1 MLSKLLKHEFR
12 ATGRIGL
19 PLCIG
24 MIALSVL
31 AAIALPLLNRENVSG
46 IVTTVSTIIIML
58 YMLGFFAL
66 TIGVLVVI
74 LERFYKSIL
83 RDEGYL
89 TMTLPTSLGKIL
101 SAKLICAVV
110 WYAIAAVI
118 CGIAVCIILMG
129 NVQWGLV
136 LGSISDVLR
145 ALREHLPE
153 LRGED
158 ILWFV
163 TLLLEALAAIVLVCL
178 QVTLHFYAAM
188 AVGHSFHKSKV
199 LLSVVAFFVISW
211 AFNAVA
217 LGGAL
222 SGLLEKFT
230 FEGQWSVHL
239 TIGAAAI
246 AALIADAV
254 LYIITHLCL
263 KFRLNLE

>member
-31 AAIALPLLNRENVSG
+31 AAIVLPLLNRENVSG
-46 IVTTVSTIIIML
+46 IVTTVSVIVIIL
-58 YMLGFFAL
+58 YAMGFFAL
-66 TIGVLVVI
+66 TIGMLVVI
-74 LERFYKSIL
+74 LERFYKSVL

-118 CGIAVCIILMG
+118 CCIAVFIILAGQVDDWEMFFR
-129 NVQWGLV
+129 GLV
-136 LGSISDVLR
+136 DGLGLVWSK
-145 ALREHLPE
+145 LPE

-163 TLLLEALAAIVLVCL
+163 TLLLEGLVAVVLACL

-188 AVGHSFHKSKV
+188 AIGHSFNKSKV
-199 LLSVVAFFVISW
+199 LLSVIAFFVISW
-211 AFNAVA
+211 IFNALAIGVA
-217 LGGAL
+217 AL
-222 SGLLEKFT
+222 
-230 FEGQWSVHL
+230 
-239 TIGAAAI
+239 
-246 AALIADAV
+246 AALITDAV
-254 LYIITHLCL
+254 LYVVTHLCL

>member
-46 IVTTVSTIIIML
+46 VVTTVSTIIIML

-74 LERFYKSIL
+74 LERFYKSVL

-89 TMTLPTSLGKIL
+89 TMTLPTTLGKIL

-110 WYAIAAVI
+110 WYAVAAVI
-118 CGIAVCIILMG
+118 CCAAVFIILAGQIEDWEMFFRG
-129 NVQWGLV
+129 FADGFGLV
-136 LGSISDVLR
+136 WSK
-145 ALREHLPE
+145 LPE

-158 ILWFV
+158 VLWFV
-163 TLLLEALAAIVLVCL
+163 SL
-178 QVTLHFYAAM
+178 Q
-188 AVGHSFHKSKV
+188 
-199 LLSVVAFFVISW
+199 LS
-211 AFNAVA
+211 
-217 LGGAL
+217 
-222 SGLLEKFT
+222 
-230 FEGQWSVHL
+230 
-239 TIGAAAI
+239 AAA
-246 AALIADAV
+246 V
-254 LYIITHLCL
+254 C
-263 KFRLNLE
+263 

>member
-31 AAIALPLLNRENVSG
+31 AAIALPLLDRENISG
-46 IVTTVSTIIIML
+46 IVATVSTIIIML

-74 LERFYKSIL
+74 LDRFYKSIL

-89 TMTLPTSLGKIL
+89 TMTLPCSLGKVL

-118 CGIAVCIILMG
+118 CLIALFVIIAG
-129 NVQWGLV
+129 NITWSQVFGNFGEL
-136 LGSISDVLR
+136 LH

-153 LRGED
+153 LTGHD

-163 TLLLEALAAIVLVCL
+163 TLLLEILAAVVLVCL

-188 AVGHSFHKSKV
+188 AIGHCFHKSKV
-199 LLSVVAFFVISW
+199 LLSVIAFFLISW

-222 SGLLEKFT
+222 SSGVDNLT

-239 TIGAAAI
+239 AIGVAAI

-254 LYIITHLCL
+254 LYVITHLCL
-263 KFRLNLE
+263 KFKLNLE

>member
-46 IVTTVSTIIIML
+46 IVTTVSTVIIML
-58 YMLGFFAL
+58 YILGFFAL

-118 CGIAVCIILMG
+118 CCIAVFIILAG
-129 NVQWGLV
+129 QIEWSTLFLNFGDFFTVVW
-136 LGSISDVLR
+136 SK
-145 ALREHLPE
+145 LPE
-153 LRGED
+153 LTGHD
-158 ILWFV
+158 VLWFV
-163 TLLLEALAAIVLVCL
+163 TLLLEILVAVVLSCL

-188 AVGHSFHKSKV
+188 AIGHSFRKSKI

-211 AFNAVA
+211 ILNAIA

-230 FEGQWSVHL
+230 FEGLWSVHL
-239 TIGAAAI
+239 AIGVAAL
-246 AALIADAV
+246 AALITDAV
-254 LYIITHLCL
+254 LYVITHLCL

>member
-46 IVTTVSTIIIML
+46 IVTTVSTVVIILYIM
-58 YMLGFFAL
+58 GFFAL

-118 CGIAVCIILMG
+118 CGIAVSIILMG
-129 NVQWGLV
+129 NIQWGQL
-136 LGSISDVLR
+136 LGGISELLR
-145 ALREHLPE
+145 ALREHPLE
-153 LRGED
+153 LHRED
-158 ILWFV
+158 VLWFA
-163 TLLLEALAAIVLVCL
+163 TLLLECLDVIVLVCL

-188 AVGHSFHKSKV
+188 AIGHSFHKSKV
-199 LLSVVAFFVISW
+199 LFSVIAFFVISW

-217 LGGAL
+217 LGGAV

-230 FEGQWSVHL
+230 FDGRWSVHL
-239 TIGAAAI
+239 AVGTAAI

-254 LYIITHLCL
+254 LYAVTHLCL
-263 KFRLNLE
+263 KFKLNLE

>member
-19 PLCIG
+19 PMCIG

-31 AAIALPLLNRENVSG
+31 AAVVDRISG
-46 IVTTVSTIIIML
+46 ISDAVAAIVGIL
-58 YMLGFFAL
+58 YVMGFFAL
-66 TIGVLVVI
+66 TIGVLVII

-89 TMTLPTSLGKIL
+89 TMTLPCSLGKIL

-110 WYAIAAVI
+110 WYAIAVVI
-118 CGIAVCIILMG
+118 CCVAVFVMVAGQIDDWEMFFHG
-129 NVQWGLV
+129 FADGFGLV
-136 LGSISDVLR
+136 WIN
-145 ALREHLPE
+145 LPE
-153 LRGED
+153 LTGHD

-163 TLLLEALAAIVLVCL
+163 TLLLEILAAVVLVCL

-188 AVGHSFHKSKV
+188 AIGHSFRKNKV

-211 AFNAVA
+211 IFNAVA
-217 LGGAL
+217 IGGAL
-222 SGLLEKFT
+222 NGWLERFS
-230 FEGQWSVHL
+230 FEGEWSVHL
-239 TIGAAAI
+239 AVGTAAL
-246 AALIADAV
+246 AALITDAV
-254 LYIITHLCL
+254 LYVITHLCL